1 MTIKQI
7 SLKHILEVIFN
18 YLDIFNYFILILY
31 KHIHVSGS
39 CYLGYL
45 VKKYESNE
53 FMGARIIAIGLIPV
67 LIPVLR
73 DQHYK
78 TSISHTG
85 KKENSNC
92 LPVKGHHLSEACS
105 A

>member
-7 SLKHILEVIFN
+7 SLKHVLEVIFN

-39 CYLGYL
+39 YYLGYL

-53 FMGARIIAIGLIPV
+53 FTGARIIAIGLIPV
-67 LIPVLR
+67 LR
-73 DQHYK
+73 DQHCK
-78 TSISHTG
+78 TSISHTS

>member
-39 CYLGYL
+39 YYLGYL

-53 FMGARIIAIGLIPV
+53 FTGACIIAIGLIPV

-73 DQHYK
+73 DQHCK
-78 TSISHTG
+78 TSISHTS

-92 LPVKGHHLSEACS
+92 LPVKEHHLSEACS